1 MTRAAHRLG
10 PDSLPIA
17 PTAEEWQAMSPR
29 AREAFLDEANMAL
42 EAETM
47 RLSEGSPHI
56 ESKFA
61 AFQVLRDH
69 FKRIGRQI
77 YIKPGLAVHYPGASV
92 FAPDLLLVQGVD
104 DPGIADTRMAWVVAD
119 EGRGLDF
126 VLEVLY
132 AGNRQKDLFDN
143 LATYAG
149 HGISEYFVYDR
160 LKQRLHGWRLQSA
173 TTSTY
178 EPIRPL
184 GGAFRSTVLGL
195 ELSVVEGSLCFFYGG
210 TPIPTSVEIIERL
223 NAIVDE
229 LSQRAE
235 SEAAR
240 VEEETVKALEGLDAR
255 LQEEALARRA
265 AEVRAEEAE
274 RRIAELLARLGES
287 G

>member
-77 YIKPGLAVHYPGASV
+77 YIKPELAVHYPGAPV
-92 FAPDLLLVQGVD
+92 FAPDLLAVLDVA
-104 DPGIADTRMAWVVAD
+104 DPGIADTRTAWVVVE
-119 EGRGLDF
+119 EGKGLDF

-132 AGNRQKDLFDN
+132 KGNRRKDLFDN

-160 LKQRLHGWRLQSA
+160 LKQRLHGWRLPTPYA
-173 TTSTY
+173 RTY
-178 EPIRPL
+178 QPILPR

-195 ELSVVEGSLCFFYGG
+195 DLEIAEERLCFSYSGSRILSS
-210 TPIPTSVEIIERL
+210 TEMVERL

-240 VEEETVKALEGLDAR
+240 VEEETAKALEGLDAR
-255 LQEEALARRA
+255 LQKEALARQA
-265 AEVRAEEAE
+265 AEARAEEAE

-287 G
+287 